1 MAGHELKR
9 VLGKGFSIAASLG
22 LIIGLGILR
31 TPGEIAVTVQDPLLY
46 LGLWAGGGAMVL
58 LSLSVAAELIAITPR
73 SGGTYALI
81 EHAFGRYPGFL
92 IGWADW
98 VSNGASTAL
107 KSVVL
112 MEYIALLYPAAGS
125 YTTEGALMFATLFA
139 GLQLGGVKL
148 SGGIYQGGAAIVAL
162 IMLGVTLALVLGGPA
177 AGDTSMVQVQSAELA
192 GLAGFGIIIASI
204 TYAYDG
210 WMGVSYFG
218 GEIRGGGRVAAIG
231 SIKAVLI
238 VIALYLGLNAALVY
252 SVPLSSLVGHDLA
265 LAGALEI
272 LYGNGFASLI
282 VWVAVFI
289 LLAHLNIQYMLGARI
304 LYALSIDEMG
314 TRRATVVSEL
324 GTPTGAL
331 FFHWLLVI
339 FLIMAGGWSF
349 LLNMA
354 ALLWILVYVAV
365 MIGVFRLRRVEKDTK
380 RPYKAPGFPLT
391 GIICAV
397 LWAATAVF
405 LAVMDVRSALYS
417 AGLVLVSIP
426 AYFWLK
432 SHRQF

>member
-31 TPGEIAVTVQDPLLY
+31 TPGEIAITVQDPLLY
-46 LGLWAGGGAMVL
+46 LGLWVAGGAMVL

-92 IGWADW
+92 IGWTDW
-98 VSNGASTAL
+98 ISNGASTAL
-107 KSVVL
+107 KSIVL
-112 MEYIALLYPAAGS
+112 MEYIALLNPAAGS
-125 YTTEGALMFATLFA
+125 YIIEGALLISTLFA

-148 SGGIYQGGAAIVAL
+148 GGNVYQGGAAVVAL
-162 IMLGVTLALVLGGPA
+162 IMAGVTLALFLGGPA
-177 AGDTSMVQVQSAELA
+177 AGNASMAQVQTAEA
-192 GLAGFGIIIASI
+192 VGLAGFGIVIASI
-204 TYAYDG
+204 SYTYDG

-218 GEIRGGGRVAAIG
+218 GEIRGGGRVAATG

-252 SVPLSSLVGHDLA
+252 SVPLKSLVGHDLA

-272 LYGNGFASLI
+272 LYGEGVAQLI

-289 LLAHLNIQYMLGARI
+289 LLAQQNIQYMLGIRT
-304 LYALSIDEMG
+304 LYALSVDDMG
-314 TRRATVVSEL
+314 TKRATSVSEL

-331 FFHWLLVI
+331 FIHWLLVS

-365 MIGVFRLRRVEKDTK
+365 MVGVFRLRRIEPDTE
-380 RPYKAPGFPLT
+380 RPYRAPGFPLT
-391 GIICAV
+391 GIICTI
-397 LWAATAVF
+397 LWTAMAVF
-405 LAVMDVRSALYS
+405 VAVTDLRSALYS

-426 AYFWLK
+426 VYVWLK
-432 SHRQF
+432 SRRHF